1 MILVLHEDILDVI
14 WKYLSKK
21 DCYNVSFSCKTLL
34 EFGLSRKLIVSERL
48 ITFNPLAMYV
58 EDKVAII
65 ENLMEVTFGSDFN
78 QSLQGTSFPYLT
90 HLTFGDEFNQSI
102 YGISFPCLTHLTF
115 GRNFMPNLHS

>member
-1 MILVLHEDILDVI
+1 MIFVLHEDILDVI

-65 ENLMEVTFGSDFN
+65 ENLMEVTFGWEFN
-78 QSLQGTSFPYLT
+78 QSLQGMSFPCLA
-90 HLTFGDEFNQSI
+90 HLTFGNNFNKSLQ
-102 YGISFPCLTHLTF
+102 GISFPNLIHLINHKCTITF
-115 GRNFMPNLHS
+115 YV